1 MIIGIGIDIVD
12 TSRIEEILNK
22 YGKKFESRC
31 FTKVENSDSKK
42 VSNKINFYAKRY
54 AAKEACSKALGTGFS
69 GGILWKD
76 ISIINDTYGKPNIK
90 LFDKAKERIKKL
102 TNKSY
107 SIHVSLSD
115 EKNYAVANVIISEK
129 DD

>member
-69 GGILWKD
+69 EGILWKD
-76 ISIINDTYGKPNIK
+76 ISIFNDIYGKPNIK
-90 LFDKAKERIKKL
+90 LFDKAKERIKIL

-107 SIHVSLSD
+107 TIHVSLSD

-129 DD
+129 DE

>member
-1 MIIGIGIDIVD
+1 MIIGIGIDIVA
-12 TSRIEEILNK
+12 TSRIEEILYK

-69 GGILWKD
+69 EGILWKD
-76 ISIINDTYGKPNIK
+76 ISIFNDIYGKPNIK
-90 LFDKAKERIKKL
+90 
-102 TNKSY
+102 
-107 SIHVSLSD
+107 
-115 EKNYAVANVIISEK
+115 
-129 DD
+129 